1 MRSID
6 REILRLSVPA
16 VVSNLAVPLLG
27 LSDTFVSGHLG
38 SSLFIGGIAMG
49 SLMMSVAY
57 WLFGFLRMGTTG
69 LTAQAYGA
77 GDFLMARRVLSRAF
91 LAAVIIGISLIL
103 LQAPLAALLVDII
116 GAERGVADVAL
127 GYFGICV
134 WGAPA
139 LLATMALTGWLIGM
153 QTTLWP
159 MVVTITMNAANI
171 ALSMVLVFVFDVG
184 YKGVAYGTLCSN
196 WLGLGLA
203 LAAARIYFGRNPFAN
218 PVAADKSAGLGRFAT
233 VNADIFLR
241 SACMMSVTWGV
252 MAAGARIGSDTLA
265 ANAVLMQFF
274 TLFSYF
280 MDGFAFTG
288 EALCGRF
295 AGGARWRMLSRCV
308 ARLFLWSGTLA
319 AVFALLYFLLGN
331 ALVRV
336 ITDVES
342 VRALCS
348 DFMIWVALVPPVATC
363 AFIFDGIFIGMT
375 ATRCMLASTALAA
388 VGFFVIL
395 AVPFPSGAFYSN
407 ARLWTA
413 FLAYL
418 AVRGIILGAFWP
430 RILRLH
436 RKLPLLIE

>member
-38 SSLFIGGIAMG
+38 SSQYIAGIAMG
-49 SLMMSVAY
+49 SLMMSMAF

-77 GDFLMARRVLSRAF
+77 GDSLRARVVLSRAF
-91 LAAVIIGISLIL
+91 LAAMAIGLLIIGV
-103 LQAPLAALLVDII
+103 QTPLADMLVGVI
-116 GAERGVADVAL
+116 GAEREVAEVAR
-127 GYFGICV
+127 GYFRICV

-139 LLATMALTGWLIGM
+139 LLATMSLTGWLLGM

-159 MVVTITMNAANI
+159 MIVTITMNSANI
-171 ALSMVLVFVFDVG
+171 ALSLLLVFGYGLG
-184 YKGVAYGTLCSN
+184 YKGVAYGTLCAN
-196 WLGLGLA
+196 WLGLLLA
-203 LAAARIYFGRNPFAN
+203 IAAARIYFKHNPFAD
-218 PVAADKSAGLGRFAT
+218 PFSTDKALSFRRFLT
-233 VNADIFLR
+233 VNTDIFLR
-241 SACMMSVTWGV
+241 SACMMTVTAGV

-295 AGGARWRMLSRCV
+295 EGAGRRRMLSRCV
-308 ARLFLWSGTLA
+308 VRLFLWAGGV
-319 AVFALLYFLLGN
+319 AVAFTLLYLLFGDVI
-331 ALVRV
+331 AGV

-342 VRALCS
+342 VRTLCS
-348 DFMIWVALVPPVATC
+348 DFMIWVALVPLVATC
-363 AFIFDGIFIGMT
+363 AFIFDGVFIGMT
-375 ATRCMLASTALAA
+375 ATRCMLASTAFAA
-388 VGFFVIL
+388 VAFFAIL
-395 AVPFPSGAFYSN
+395 ALPFPSGAFYAN

-413 FLAYL
+413 FLTYL
-418 AVRGIILGAFWP
+418 AVRGIILGCLWP
-430 RILRLH
+430 RVLRPH
-436 RKLPLLIE
+436 SKLPL